1 MACLWGASVF
11 SFIALFALL
20 AVYGERKISAFIHDR
35 LGPTVTGPK
44 GLFQTFADIL
54 KLLSKENIMPD
65 AAEKVLFIIAPLL
78 VFLPVFIGFSVLP
91 VGKGFGVAFP
101 NSGVL
106 FLVAVVSIEV
116 IGIWIAGWA
125 SGNKYALLGSAR
137 AIAQMVSYE
146 IPALLAILSAVIMYG
161 TFDLE
166 KICQAQYSQ
175 SGVLAFGV
183 FKYPFLWISFVLYFI
198 CTLAETNR
206 SPFDMP
212 EAESELLAGFHIE
225 YSGFRFALM
234 FLAEYANMLLLS
246 LLAVL
251 LFFGGYNSPIPFL
264 GEFDSGTI
272 PALLWGLFW
281 LLSKGFLLVFI
292 QIWLRWSLPRIRIDQ
307 LMFLCW
313 KVLTPAGLVLFFIS
327 CIWKL
332 TEVYSNLS

>member
-20 AVYGERKISAFIHDR
+20 AVYGERKISAYIHDR

-175 SGVLAFGV
+175 SGILSFGV
-183 FKYPFLWISFVLYFI
+183 FKTSKRVSSLEPISLPSSFVPITILRNVFLSHI
-198 CTLAETNR
+198 PVS
-206 SPFDMP
+206 SPK
-212 EAESELLAGFHIE
+212 S
-225 YSGFRFALM
+225 R
-234 FLAEYANMLLLS
+234 
-246 LLAVL
+246 
-251 LFFGGYNSPIPFL
+251 
-264 GEFDSGTI
+264 
-272 PALLWGLFW
+272 
-281 LLSKGFLLVFI
+281 K
-292 QIWLRWSLPRIRIDQ
+292 RIR
-307 LMFLCW
+307 MR
-313 KVLTPAGLVLFFIS
+313 KMLVS
-327 CIWKL
+327 CP
-332 TEVYSNLS
+332 SNPWSSSSR